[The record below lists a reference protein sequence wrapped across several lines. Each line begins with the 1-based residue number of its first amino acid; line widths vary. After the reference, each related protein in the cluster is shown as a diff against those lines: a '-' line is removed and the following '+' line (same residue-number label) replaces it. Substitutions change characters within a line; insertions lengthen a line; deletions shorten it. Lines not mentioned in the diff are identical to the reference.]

1 MNRPPV
7 HNEAEQAARA
17 RKVSTLVATL
27 DAVHADTAYV
37 RGMADLDW
45 ALAARVA
52 EVRAPSETTRL
63 AVLRVFER
71 RDRDA
76 AVKADP
82 FDGLPS

>member
-1 MNRPPV
+1 MTGSHYNA
-7 HNEAEQAARA
+7 EEQAARA
-17 RKVSTLVATL
+17 VKVSRLVATL

-52 EVRAPSETTRL
+52 DVRAPSETTRL
-63 AVLRVFER
+63 AVVRVFER

-76 AVKADP
+76 AVQADP
-82 FDGLPS
+82 WEGLPS